1 MPHKRQ
7 LVQHRPKELA
17 PSFAIAG
24 PVPKN
29 CVLGAPVC
37 PSKPKMLALFAA
49 TVEFLVEQPQVAV
62 VRIVA
67 VHVMKQALLMSV
79 VGWHY
84 SVSC

>member
-1 MPHKRQ
+1 
-7 LVQHRPKELA
+7 
-17 PSFAIAG
+17 
-24 PVPKN
+24 
-29 CVLGAPVC
+29 
-37 PSKPKMLALFAA
+37 MLALFAA
-49 TVEFLVEQPQVAV
+49 TVEFLVEKPQVAV